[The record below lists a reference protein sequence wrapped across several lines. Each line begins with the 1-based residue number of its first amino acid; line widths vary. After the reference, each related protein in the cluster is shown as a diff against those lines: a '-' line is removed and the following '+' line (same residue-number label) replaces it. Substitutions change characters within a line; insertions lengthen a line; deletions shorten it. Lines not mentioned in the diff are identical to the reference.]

1 MMQRAVIISAVA
13 HFIVLLLL
21 WQAGLSLS
29 RPAPRSYPRLINA
42 TLVARPAGAP
52 GPPSLGQPAA
62 AASNPVAAPPAK
74 EKSVEKKKEPEKV
87 TAKTKPEKTSPA
99 IKPPVA
105 KKQNQPPASGSST
118 SPGSAGTAKS
128 NSGQARGASGGG
140 GGGLKLD
147 APDFPFPHYIALV
160 QFRIESKW
168 EAPATGEGNLLATV
182 YFKITRSGEVEDIK
196 LEQSSGSAVFDQ
208 AAKRAVYNA
217 NPLPPLPDGFSSPT
231 LGVHFDFVAY

>member
-1 MMQRAVIISAVA
+1 MMQRAVIVSAVA

-42 TLVARPAGAP
+42 TLVARPASAP
-52 GPPSLGQPAA
+52 GPPALGQPAA
-62 AASNPVAAPPAK
+62 AASNPVAAPAPA
-74 EKSVEKKKEPEKV
+74 EKPVEKKKEPEKI
-87 TAKTKPEKTSPA
+87 TAKTKPGKTLPA
-99 IKPPVA
+99 SKPAVV
-105 KKQNQPPASGSST
+105 KKQNQPPTSGSST
-118 SPGSAGTAKS
+118 SPGSTGTAKS
-128 NSGQARGASGGG
+128 NTGQASGAAGG